1 MGKQIPTTVSKT
13 IAGQEI
19 ILESGKLAAL
29 ADGSVVLRHED
40 MWLLATAVSATE
52 PRPDAGFFPL
62 TVEFR
67 EKFSAAGR
75 IPGNFFKREARP
87 SDSEVL
93 VCRLIDRV
101 IRPMFP
107 DHYMNETQIF
117 VYLISGDKEVLADA
131 FAAFA
136 ASTAL
141 IASDIPFENP
151 ISEVRV
157 ARINGQ
163 LVINPTRSDL
173 AEADMSFII
182 GGTMDNIAMVEGE
195 ANECSE
201 DELIEAIKFGH
212 EAIKEQC
219 QMQLELRAA
228 LGLTEN
234 RVVEDP
240 ASNPE
245 LEAEIVALSTDRIYA
260 AAKGGLSKSER
271 KEAFKQIKEDI
282 KAKYEEEK
290 DEEWLAENA
299 GFIGEYFYKNM
310 KHTIR
315 EMVLAEKVRLDG
327 RKPDE
332 VRPIWC
338 EVDALPSPHGASIFN
353 RGETQALATVT
364 LGSKLDQPMVDT
376 AMDQHYDQFFLHY
389 NFPPFCTNETK
400 RIGGVSR
407 REIGHGNLARR
418 SLEVVFPK
426 DYPYTVR
433 VTSDVLESNGSSS
446 MASVCSGSMALMDA
460 GVPIKSAVS
469 GIAMGLI
476 SDGERAV
483 VLSDIL
489 GDEDHLGDMDF
500 KVTGTA
506 DGICACQMD
515 IKIDGLDYQL
525 MADALQQAREGRLH
539 ILNIM
544 NETISTHNEELKPHA
559 PRITR
564 YEIPSDKIGA
574 VIGPGGKIIQG
585 IQSETGATIT
595 IEEEGNKGIVFISG
609 VGKETVDAALKII
622 KGIAAEAEVNETYE
636 AKVVS
641 IMPYG
646 AFVEFMPGKEG
657 LLHVSEISW
666 ARIENV
672 EDALSVGDELQVKLL
687 AIDERTGKYKLSRK
701 VLLEKP
707 EGYVERP
714 PRDRNDRGDR
724 NNRGGDRNRNDRG
737 NRNNRGGDRNRN
749 DRNRDRRN

>member
-1 MGKQIPTTVSKT
+1 MGKQIPTTVSAT

-19 ILESGKLAAL
+19 TLESGKLAAL
-29 ADGSVVLRHED
+29 ADGSVVLRHGD

-52 PRPDAGFFPL
+52 AKPDQSFFPL

-75 IPGNFFKREARP
+75 IPGNFFKREARL
-87 SDSEVL
+87 SDSEIL

-107 DHYMNETQIF
+107 DGYMNETQIF
-117 VYLISGDKEVLADA
+117 VTMISGDVEVMSDCY
-131 FAAFA
+131 AAFA
-136 ASTAL
+136 ASAAL
-141 IASDIPFENP
+141 IASEIPFATP

-157 ARINGQ
+157 ARIDGEF
-163 LVINPTRSDL
+163 VVNPSRSAL
-173 AEADMSFII
+173 PTADMSFII
-182 GGTMDNIAMVEGE
+182 GGTLDNIVMVEGE
-195 ANECSE
+195 ASECSE
-201 DELIEAIKFGH
+201 AELIEAIKFGH

-219 QMQLELRAA
+219 QLQLDMRAA
-228 LGLTEN
+228 LGITADRETE
-234 RVVEDP
+234 EI
-240 ASNPE
+240 ATNPE
-245 LEAEIVALSTDRIYA
+245 LEEEIKGLTTDKIYEV
-260 AAKGGLSKSER
+260 AKGSLSKQAR
-271 KEAFKQIKEDI
+271 KEGFSAI
-282 KAKYEEEK
+282 K
-290 DEEWLAENA
+290 DELKETLLEKHGEEYMEENA
-299 GFIGEYFYKNM
+299 GFVSEYFYQNM
-310 KHTIR
+310 KNTIR
-315 EMVLAEKVRLDG
+315 EMVMAEKVRLDG

-338 EVDALPSPHGASIFN
+338 EVDSLPSPHGSSIFN

-376 AMDQHYDQFFLHY
+376 AMDQHFDNFFLHY
-389 NFPPFCTNETK
+389 TFPPFCTNEVK
-400 RIGGVSR
+400 RVGGVSR
-407 REIGHGNLARR
+407 REVGHGNLARR
-418 SLEVVFPK
+418 SLEMVFPK

-476 SDGERAV
+476 SDGTRSV

-500 KVTGTA
+500 KVTGTSE
-506 DGICACQMD
+506 GICACQMD
-515 IKIDGLDYQL
+515 IKIDGLDYGL
-525 MADALQQAREGRLH
+525 LASALEQAKAGRMH
-539 ILNIM
+539 ILGLM
-544 NETISTHNEELKPHA
+544 NDTIPNHNEELKPHA
-559 PRITR
+559 PRIVR

-585 IQSETGATIT
+585 IQADTGATIT
-595 IEEEGNKGIVFISG
+595 IEEEGKKGIVFISG
-609 VGKETVDAALKII
+609 VGKETVDAALKIV
-622 KGIAAEAEVNETYE
+622 KGIAAEAEVGEEYD

-672 EDALSVGDELQVKLL
+672 EDALSVGDMLKVKLL

-701 VLLEKP
+701 VLMEKP

-714 PRDRNDRGDR
+714 RKPRPDR
-724 NNRGGDRNRNDRG
+724 NNGNNKGGGYNKRH
-737 NRNNRGGDRNRN
+737 NNKRHNN
-749 DRNRDRRN
+749 

>member
-1 MGKQIPTTVSKT
+1 M
-13 IAGQEI
+13 
-19 ILESGKLAAL
+19 
-29 ADGSVVLRHED
+29 
-40 MWLLATAVSATE
+40 
-52 PRPDAGFFPL
+52 
-62 TVEFR
+62 
-67 EKFSAAGR
+67 
-75 IPGNFFKREARP
+75 
-87 SDSEVL
+87 
-93 VCRLIDRV
+93 
-101 IRPMFP
+101 
-107 DHYMNETQIF
+107 
-117 VYLISGDKEVLADA
+117 
-131 FAAFA
+131 
-136 ASTAL
+136 
-141 IASDIPFENP
+141 
-151 ISEVRV
+151 
-157 ARINGQ
+157 
-163 LVINPTRSDL
+163 
-173 AEADMSFII
+173 
-182 GGTMDNIAMVEGE
+182 
-195 ANECSE
+195 
-201 DELIEAIKFGH
+201 
-212 EAIKEQC
+212 
-219 QMQLELRAA
+219 
-228 LGLTEN
+228 
-234 RVVEDP
+234 
-240 ASNPE
+240 
-245 LEAEIVALSTDRIYA
+245 LS
-260 AAKGGLSKSER
+260 
-271 KEAFKQIKEDI
+271 
-282 KAKYEEEK
+282 
-290 DEEWLAENA
+290 
-299 GFIGEYFYKNM
+299 
-310 KHTIR
+310 
-315 EMVLAEKVRLDG
+315 
-327 RKPDE
+327 
-332 VRPIWC
+332 IWC

-364 LGSKLDQPMVDT
+364 LGSKLDQPMIDT

-389 NFPPFCTNETK
+389 SFPPFCTNETK

-426 DYPYTVR
+426 EYPYTVR

-460 GVPIKSAVS
+460 GVPIKSEVS

-515 IKIDGLDYQL
+515 IKIDGLDY
-525 MADALQQAREGRLH
+525 ALLSTALEQARQGRLH

-544 NETISTHNEELKPHA
+544 NETIATHNEELKPHA

-609 VGKETVDAALKII
+609 VGKETVDAALNIT
-622 KGIAAEAEVNETYE
+622 KGIAAEAEVGEVYD

-657 LLHVSEISW
+657 LLHVSEIDW
-666 ARIENV
+666 KRVENV
-672 EDALSVGDELQVKLL
+672 EEVMSIGDKIQVTLL

-714 PRDRNDRGDR
+714 PRNRGDRGDR
-724 NNRGGDRNRNDRG
+724 NRGG
-737 NRNNRGGDRNRN
+737 NRNN
-749 DRNRDRRN
+749 RNRDRRN

>member
-1 MGKQIPTTVSKT
+1 MGKQIPTTVSKV
-13 IAGQEI
+13 ISGQEI
-19 ILESGKLAAL
+19 TLESGKLAAL
-29 ADGSVVLRHED
+29 ADGSVVLRHGD
-40 MWLLATAVSATE
+40 MWLLATAVSVLEAK
-52 PRPDAGFFPL
+52 PDQSFFPL

-75 IPGNFFKREARP
+75 IPGNFFKREARL
-87 SDSEVL
+87 SDSEIL

-107 DHYMNETQIF
+107 DGYMNETQIF
-117 VYLISGDKEVLADA
+117 VSLISGDTEIMADA
-131 FAAFA
+131 YAAFA
-136 ASTAL
+136 ASAAL
-141 IASDIPFENP
+141 IASEIPFENP

-157 ARINGQ
+157 ARIDGEF
-163 LVINPTRSDL
+163 VINPTRSAL
-173 AEADMSFII
+173 ETADMTFIV

-195 ANECSE
+195 ADQCSE
-201 DELIEAIKFGH
+201 AELIDAIKFGH

-219 QMQLELRAA
+219 QLQLDLREA
-228 LGLTEN
+228 LGITEN
-234 RVVEDP
+234 RPTEEP
-240 ASNPE
+240 ETNPE
-245 LEAEIVALSTDRIYA
+245 LEAEVNEATTDKIYAIAKGALS
-260 AAKGGLSKSER
+260 KQQR
-271 KEAFKQIKEDI
+271 KEGFSQIKEEL
-282 KAKYEEEK
+282 KESLLEKYGEEYM
-290 DEEWLAENA
+290 EEN
-299 GFIGEYFYKNM
+299 GHFVSEYFYNNM
-310 KHTIR
+310 KNTIR
-315 EMVLAEKVRLDG
+315 EMVMAEKIRLDG

-332 VRPIWC
+332 IRPIWC
-338 EVDALPSPHGASIFN
+338 EVDSLPSPHGSSIFN

-376 AMDQHYDQFFLHY
+376 AMDQRYDQFFLHY
-389 NFPPFCTNETK
+389 SFPPFCTNEVK
-400 RIGGVSR
+400 RVGGVSR
-407 REIGHGNLARR
+407 REVGHGNLARR
-418 SLEVVFPK
+418 SLEMVFPS

-460 GVPIKSAVS
+460 GVPIKAAVS

-476 SDGERAV
+476 SDGNRAV

-506 DGICACQMD
+506 EGICACQMD
-515 IKIDGLDYQL
+515 IKIDGLDYDL
-525 MADALQQAREGRLH
+525 LATALQQAREGRLH
-539 ILNIM
+539 ILNLM
-544 NETISTHNEELKPHA
+544 NETIPAHNEDLKPHA
-559 PRITR
+559 PRIIR
-564 YEIPSDKIGA
+564 YEIPGDKIGA

-585 IQSETGATIT
+585 IQSDTGSTIT
-595 IEEEGNKGIVFISG
+595 IEEEDNKGIVFISG
-609 VGKETVDAALKII
+609 VGKDTVDAALKII
-622 KGIAAEAEVNETYE
+622 KGIAAEAEVGEEYD

-672 EDALSVGDELQVKLL
+672 EDAVAVGDVLKVKLL

-701 VLLEKP
+701 VLMDKP

-714 PRDRNDRGDR
+714 RKPREDRGNNRNR
-724 NNRGGDRNRNDRG
+724 NNKSNDRNRN
-737 NRNNRGGDRNRN
+737 NRNNK
-749 DRNRDRRN
+749 